1 MMPNKIYIG
10 HDVYN
15 NADKY
20 WGENS
25 NTDIPGKSYVE
36 YIRKEALLEWLNQML
51 KFSAQS
57 LEFQRNYAYGKVID
71 KLNEM

>member
-10 HDVYN
+10 HDIYN
-15 NADKY
+15 NVDKY
-20 WGENS
+20 WEENS

-36 YIRKEALLEWLNQML
+36 YIRKEALLEWLE
-51 KFSAQS
+51 KKVSISYGVATEAF
-57 LEFQRNYAYGKVID
+57 GKVID